1 MEDVLLIH
9 IFWTNCQFLW
19 NCTQIQ
25 THSSCFVILVDAKL
39 HWGLHLDCVHQMSR
53 EEGTRCQ
60 RISRETELPDCSGM
74 AQRQE
79 KTALRL
85 KVVFK
90 ANLHRSLE
98 SQVQE
103 LVQDDTSK
111 TETFE
116 LACSACTSVTQN
128 TAYFPQ
134 VLLQSCSSS
143 DLTKKDEVLI
153 KNTKRQLR
161 RHIHIPMSQLIIFH
175 VSLIIIPHQI
185 DLLSSFQFHND

>member
-1 MEDVLLIH
+1 MFRH
-9 IFWTNCQFLW
+9 
-19 NCTQIQ
+19 
-25 THSSCFVILVDAKL
+25 
-39 HWGLHLDCVHQMSR
+39 G
-53 EEGTRCQ
+53 G
-60 RISRETELPDCSGM
+60 

-98 SQVQE
+98 SQVQD
-103 LVQDDTSK
+103 LVEDDTSK
-111 TETFE
+111 PETFE

-185 DLLSSFQFHND
+185 DLLSSFPFHNDQQFTWFLQSVHFCC